1 MTVPEENDVRRR
13 FPWPADYYSS
23 PTPNAILPSWLTLGC
38 GIAGALAL
46 LLIFIGGYV
55 ASRGGMTQ
63 FMDFAIGMS
72 ITEMR
77 GMYTPDVSAARKK
90 SVDDEIARLRQ
101 NYRDGKVAL
110 PAIQPFLESI
120 RDVTSDG
127 KVTGAEA
134 AKLEESTRKINTGAK
149 R

>member
-1 MTVPEENDVRRR
+1 MTVPEENDVRRPSR
-13 FPWPADYYSS
+13 WPADYYSS
-23 PTPNAILPSWLTLGC
+23 PTPNAVLPSWLTLGC

-46 LLIFIGGYV
+46 LLIFAGGYF

-77 GMYTPDVSAARKK
+77 GQYTPDVSAARKK
-90 SVDDEIARLRQ
+90 SLDDEIARLRQ
-101 NYRDGKVAL
+101 NYREGKVAL
-110 PAIQPFLESI
+110 PAIQPFLEAI
-120 RDVTSDG
+120 RDVSADG
-127 KVTGAEA
+127 KVTGPEA
-134 AKLEESTRKINTGAK
+134 ARLEESTRKINAGAK